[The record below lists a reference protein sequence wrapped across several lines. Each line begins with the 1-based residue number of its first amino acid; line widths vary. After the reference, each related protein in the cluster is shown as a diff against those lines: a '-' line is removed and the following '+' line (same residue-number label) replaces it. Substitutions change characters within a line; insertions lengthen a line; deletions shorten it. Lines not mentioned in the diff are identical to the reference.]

1 VQVKLVDVTKAYGD
15 VEAVK
20 SLSAE
25 IGEGAFV
32 TVVGPSGSG
41 KTTLLRL
48 IAGLVQPTSGNVLFD
63 GRVANS
69 IEPAQRNVAMVFQ
82 RYALYP
88 LTAYE
93 NLALPLR
100 AQALSRN
107 EIVNKIDQ
115 IANLLG
121 IQSLLHR
128 RIANLSGGE
137 QQRVALGRAL
147 VRDPSLFLLDE
158 PLSNL
163 DPSLRGKLIVELA
176 DLHNRLRI
184 TTVMVTHDPSEA
196 TALGQSIM
204 VVKDGALIQYASP
217 DEIFKLPR
225 NRFVAEFTN
234 EYRLSFVRGR
244 VKLLNGQLAFLSNGC
259 TWNFPEPSAGRSLEL
274 VGKEVE
280 LGLRPD
286 NLILDASGDVRGTVL
301 QVQRG
306 ASEYRSVLDTNV
318 GRVIARTPVSSYVSE
333 GASLRF
339 RVIPDHGLLFDPD
352 TKESLVY
359 EPVK

>member
-1 VQVKLVDVTKAYGD
+1 
-15 VEAVK
+15 
-20 SLSAE
+20 
-25 IGEGAFV
+25 
-32 TVVGPSGSG
+32 
-41 KTTLLRL
+41 
-48 IAGLVQPTSGNVLFD
+48 LFD
-63 GRVANS
+63 GRIANS
-69 IEPAQRNVAMVFQ
+69 IEPSRRNVAMVFQ

-100 AQALSRN
+100 AQGLSRN
-107 EIVNKIDQ
+107 DIANKIDQ
-115 IANLLG
+115 IASLLG
-121 IQSLLHR
+121 IQGFLR
-128 RIANLSGGE
+128 RKITNLSGGE

-176 DLHNRLRI
+176 DLHKRMRI

-196 TALGQSIM
+196 AALGQSIM
-204 VVKDGALIQYASP
+204 VLKDGVLVHYASP
-217 DEIFKLPR
+217 DEIFKFPR

-234 EYRLSFVRGR
+234 EYSLSFVRGNVR
-244 VKLLNGQLAFLSNGC
+244 RSNGQLTFLSNGC
-259 TWNFPEPSAGRSLEL
+259 TWDFLEPPTGTLLELAGR
-274 VGKEVE
+274 EVE
-280 LGLRPD
+280 LGLRPE
-286 NLILDASGDVRGTVL
+286 NLILDESGDLCGTVL

-318 GRVIARTPVSSYVSE
+318 GRIMAKTPVDSHVSE

-339 RVIPDHGLLFDPD
+339 RVIPNLGLLFDPD
-352 TKESLVY
+352 TKESLAY
-359 EPVK
+359 EPLR